1 MSVRKVEMVNDERPN
16 RVGLSTA
23 YGIMFVP
30 ANTIMRCEALNN
42 CTRFYFVNDRPLL
55 VCRTLGYFEEQLT
68 EADFIRIHRS
78 EMINKNF
85 ILKYSRD
92 GVLCLPTAQDLA
104 FHVGVKEKF
113 LMRLTV
119 E

>member
-1 MSVRKVEMVNDERPN
+1 VSVRKVKMVNDEKLN

-23 YGIMFVP
+23 YGIVFVP

-42 CTRFYFVNDRPLL
+42 YTRFYFVNDRPLL

-68 EADFIRIHRS
+68 EANFIRIHRS

-92 GVLCLPTAQDLA
+92 GVLWLTD
-104 FHVGVKEKF
+104 GS
-113 LMRLTV
+113 RLSISRRRKREV
-119 E
+119 FNAIAC

>member
-1 MSVRKVEMVNDERPN
+1 MSVRKVKMVNDEKLN

-23 YGIMFVP
+23 YGIVFVP

-42 CTRFYFVNDRPLL
+42 YTRFYFVNDRPLL

-68 EADFIRIHRS
+68 EVNFIRIHRS

-85 ILKYSRD
+85 IAKYSRD
-92 GVLCLPTAQDLA
+92 GILW
-104 FHVGVKEKF
+104 
-113 LMRLTV
+113 LTDGSKLIV
-119 E
+119 SRRRKQEVFNAIAC